1 MINRRQSFGIA
12 AGLAAT
18 PMLSPAFAAA
28 AATAAATAAAGAAAS
43 TASAAGLAA
52 GNATAIAGL
61 IADPLLTHVRM
72 RGHQDGRRCF
82 FAYHGTFYAQVS
94 GQRTQPMF
102 HIEGA
107 SSARMTRQPDGSFLY
122 AMREAGWFCDLKT
135 HEPQAEAMN
144 PLTGKLVKPR
154 HYNSAQQSRLTKDG
168 VIPMLEKRPPGLEYL
183 GTIGTPTVD
192 TDVIWTT
199 EELLVKM
206 PGATPEAPGRVQTS
220 LATFSSNLAELLSGP
235 DTFVGC
241 RLNYQTLG
249 SFLPW
254 MEMGSLTGVISWRLA
269 GRKSDRVEEIPAT
282 LRARIEREHPEVLT
296 V

>member
-1 MINRRQSFGIA
+1 MISRRDSFGFA
-12 AGLAAT
+12 AGFAA
-18 PMLSPAFAAA
+18 SPALTASIASAASAA
-28 AATAAATAAAGAAAS
+28 AATSKGPADPAAR
-43 TASAAGLAA
+43 SAAVAA
-52 GNATAIAGL
+52 L

-72 RGHQDGRRCF
+72 RGHPDGRRCF

-107 SSARMTRQPDGSFLY
+107 SSARMQRQADGSFLY
-122 AMREAGWFCDLKT
+122 SMREAGWFCDLKT
-135 HEPQAEAMN
+135 HEPQAEAPN
-144 PLTGKLVKPR
+144 PLTGRLVKPR
-154 HYNSAQQSRLTKDG
+154 HYNSAQQSRLTRDG
-168 VIPMLEKRPPGLEYL
+168 VEPIIAKRPPGLEYL

-192 TDVIWTT
+192 TDVIWST

-206 PGATPEAPGRVQTS
+206 PGATPEAPTRVQTS
-220 LATFSSNLAELLSGP
+220 LATFSTNLAELLVGP
-235 DTFVGC
+235 DAWVGC
-241 RLNYQTLG
+241 RLSYQTLG

-254 MEMGSLTGVISWRLA
+254 MDMGDLTGVISWRLA
-269 GRKSDRVEEIPAT
+269 GRKSDQVEEIPAS